1 MRGFGILAIAL
12 ALAGCAGNNQP
23 GRGEIFSSK
32 SEIEAKDDSTCR
44 GYGAKPGDPVYIQS
58 ALPGIN
64 GATLSSE
71 IELTRRA
78 DAVAS
83 S

>member
-32 SEIEAKDDSTCR
+32 SEIEAKDDATCR
-44 GYGAKPGDPVYIQS
+44 GYGAKPGEPVYIQCRVS
-58 ALPGIN
+58 QD
-64 GATLSSE
+64 E
-71 IELTRRA
+71 RR
-78 DAVAS
+78 DAFKRD
-83 S
+83 